1 MSLHFG
7 HGHTVL
13 TRFTLQ
19 CGMLTVDGIPAHPL
33 VVHGVVVL
41 LPLAAVGT
49 LLVVARPVWRRQ
61 LDVWVLLLAL
71 GGVASVPVATRT
83 GDELK
88 RALGGGGELVEIHEQ
103 RGDTLLL
110 PAVLFL
116 VLLAV
121 TVVAGRRAD
130 GSAFTDGAGSRH
142 AVATGTATATA
153 AGTWQRVTLITGV
166 LAALAGLVVT
176 GLVVWIGHSGSAAV
190 YSGVSG

>member
-1 MSLHFG
+1 
-7 HGHTVL
+7 
-13 TRFTLQ
+13 
-19 CGMLTVDGIPAHPL
+19 MLTVDGIPAHPL

-130 GSAFTDGAGSRH
+130 GSAVADGAGSRH
-142 AVATGTATATA
+142 AVAAGTATRTA
-153 AGTWQRVTLITGV
+153 AGTGSWQRVTLITGV
-166 LAALAGLVVT
+166 LAAVAGLVVT